1 MSYRVEKDVMA
12 TMRDGQTLRTD
23 PWLPDGRPSSAPP
36 SAASTSTKNPQSDR
50 IGEHSKAFEGANPM
64 ASKHLVDPDL
74 LPIVEQAPPL
84 EPTTESLP
92 ELRLA
97 VSGLRAPAPPS
108 SGVTVEERAVPGPG
122 GSAVRVLVY
131 SPETPTRTGAL
142 LWLHAGGMVM
152 GTPDM
157 YEAHSRFLAERAGCV
172 VIAVEY
178 GLAPE
183 NPYPAGLEECYA
195 VLGWAHGAAD
205 ELSIPRGRIAVA
217 GESGGGGLAV
227 GLSLLARDRGE
238 LAVSAQFLEYP
249 MLDDRTG
256 TPAEPDPMPHAG
268 EFVWTQASNR
278 FAWGSVLGHE
288 PGGGDVPI
296 YASPGR
302 AEDLGGLPPTFIGVG
317 ALDLFVGENLRLARG
332 LIGDGVPTELH
343 VYPGALHGF
352 ASFSEDAQVAKNI
365 RRDFWDAVER
375 HFRDGGF
382 GPATETS
389 PGGPEARGGQR

>member
-1 MSYRVEKDVMA
+1 
-12 TMRDGQTLRTD
+12 
-23 PWLPDGRPSSAPP
+23 
-36 SAASTSTKNPQSDR
+36 
-50 IGEHSKAFEGANPM
+50 M

-92 ELRLA
+92 ELRS
-97 VSGLRAPAPPS
+97 VISGLRAPAPPAS
-108 SGVTVEERAVPGPG
+108 EVTVEERAVPGPG
-122 GSAVRVLVY
+122 GSTVRVLVY
-131 SPETPTRTGAL
+131 SPNTPTRTGAL

-157 YEAHSRFLAERAGCV
+157 YEPQSRSLAQRAGCV
-172 VIAVEY
+172 VIAVDY

-183 NPYPAGLEECYA
+183 NPYPAGLEDCYA
-195 VLGWAHGAAD
+195 ALRWAHGAAD
-205 ELSIPRGRIAVA
+205 ELGIPRGRIAVA

-227 GLSLLARDRGE
+227 GLALLARDRGE

-256 TPAEPDPMPHAG
+256 TPAEPDPMPYAG
-268 EFVWTQASNR
+268 EFVWTQASNN
-278 FAWGSVLGHE
+278 FAWSSVLGHE
-288 PGGGDVPI
+288 PGGTDAPI

-302 AEDLGGLPPTFIGVG
+302 AEELAGLPPTFIGVG
-317 ALDLFVGENLRLARG
+317 ALDLFVGENLRFARG
-332 LIGDGVPTELH
+332 LIRDGVPTELH

-352 ASFSEDAQVAKNI
+352 ASFSEDAEVAKNI
-365 RRDFWDAVER
+365 RRDLYASIER

-382 GPATETS
+382 GPVMEAS
-389 PGGPEARGGQR
+389 PGGPEARRGQR